1 MEESAS
7 RCDSRKCPS
16 EARPA
21 NLRAYRVVPGLVAD
35 FVMTLLRRLLP
46 DLAFQVFPLHSSS
59 ERGAESR
66 PEESYDR
73 ASLFRGRKS
82 HLHGDCCNTNA
93 PPSTSAPRYHRRRK
107 PAAAQ
112 GNRGGFARPTAAGW
126 LFPQSAEKTAR
137 PSGRRGAGRRQSF
150 VLQQCAAELPH
161 RDLECAV

>member
-112 GNRGGFARPTAAGW
+112 GNRGGITRTTAGGW
-126 LFPQSAEKTAR
+126 LVTHSAAKTGQGK
-137 PSGRRGAGRRQSF
+137 GRSASDRRRYI
-150 VLQQCAAELPH
+150 VPH
-161 RDLECAV
+161 TSSLV